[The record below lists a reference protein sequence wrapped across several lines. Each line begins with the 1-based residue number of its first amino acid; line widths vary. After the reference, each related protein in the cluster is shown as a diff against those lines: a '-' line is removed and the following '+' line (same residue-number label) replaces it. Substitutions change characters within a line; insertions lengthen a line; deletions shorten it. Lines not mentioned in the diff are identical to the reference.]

1 MKKIIFSLMAAC
13 TVSFSSCSDSFL
25 ELSNPSALSPEYFP
39 KTIEDMELIVNALYA
54 QPNSMH
60 MYGFY
65 MMGKHSFICDHTVD
79 MAWSADQVWNQQA
92 LHEVSADNENILL
105 LWDGLYK
112 TVNAANTVIEEA
124 DRFKGES
131 TPEVTARLSQ
141 IRGEGLFWRAWA
153 HQHLVQYWGE
163 GFPCNGD
170 GDKLG
175 VPLRT
180 RTATSIDQVN
190 LMRSTVN
197 EVYEQIRKDYVEAES
212 LLPESWSERPN
223 KPRPTKWTCRS
234 FKGQTELYAGNYG
247 DAAKDLKEVIDK
259 SGKRLADY
267 AEYEKMFNDDQPQFN
282 DESILE
288 LNFKEG
294 SSSTGW
300 GNWNG
305 AEGSMH
311 IALIAL
317 CYTNPEGK
325 PAASSWS
332 NLCFNDA
339 NIDRFGSDPRLKI
352 AALEPGTP
360 VVMNGVE
367 TVVSKYILD
376 RKNDDYRGW
385 SVRKYNY
392 LKKSAAETQMTCG
405 VNMYLMRLA
414 DVYQM
419 YAEACIKNGDD
430 ASAREYLNKVRRRAY
445 NLPVDT
451 PAEIDIKSSGTQLFD
466 DLVEERFKEF
476 CGEGV
481 QHWVDLCR
489 WKRLDKELKDWYPQ
503 TLSGTPRYEARDLYY
518 PIPQKELDANAS
530 IVQSPAWK

>member
-1 MKKIIFSLMAAC
+1 MAAC
-13 TVSFSSCSDSFL
+13 AISFSSCSDSFL

-39 KTIEDMELIVNALYA
+39 KTIDDMELIVNALYA

-79 MAWSADQVWNQQA
+79 MAWSADQVWNQQV
-92 LHEVSADNENILL
+92 LHEVSPDNENILL

-112 TVNAANTVIEEA
+112 TVNAANTVLEEA
-124 DRFKGES
+124 EGFKGERTS
-131 TPEVTARLSQ
+131 AVEARLSQ
-141 IRGEGLFWRAWA
+141 IRGEALFWRGWA

-175 VPLRT
+175 VPLRV
-180 RTATSIDQVN
+180 RTASSIDQVN
-190 LMRSTVN
+190 LERSSVS
-197 EVYEQIRKDYVEAES
+197 EVYAQIIQDYAEAEG
-212 LLPESWSERPN
+212 LLPDSWSDRAN

-234 FKGQTELYAGNYG
+234 FKGQAELYVGNYG
-247 DAAKDLKEVIDK
+247 QAATDLKEVLDK
-259 SGKRLADY
+259 SGKRLVDY
-267 AEYEKMFNDDQPQFN
+267 SEYEKMFNDDQPKFN

-294 SSSTGW
+294 SASSGW

-311 IALIAL
+311 ISVIAL
-317 CYTNPEGK
+317 CYLGEDGN
-325 PAASSWS
+325 PAASAWS

-352 AALEPGTP
+352 AAIEPGTP
-360 VVMNGVE
+360 VIMNGVQ
-367 TVVSKYILD
+367 TVTTKYMLD
-376 RKNDDYRGW
+376 RENPTYRGW
-385 SVRKYNY
+385 AVRKYQY
-392 LKKSAAETQMTCG
+392 LTKSAAETQLTCG
-405 VNMYLMRLA
+405 INMYLMRLA

-419 YAEACIKNGDD
+419 YAEASYRNGDE
-430 ASAREYLNKVRRRAY
+430 ATAREYLNKVRRRAY
-445 NLPVDT
+445 NLPIDS
-451 PAEIDIKSSGTQLFD
+451 PSDIDIKSSGTQLFE

-481 QHWVDLCR
+481 QHWVDVCR
-489 WKRLDKELKDWYPQ
+489 WKRLDKELKDWYPV
-503 TLSGTPRYEARDLYY
+503 TLSGTPRYDARDLYY

-530 IVQSPAWK
+530 IEQSPAWK